1 MSDSSTTS
9 TGRLGRVGRYLGLA
23 LGGLLLAAVVLFA
36 LGILG
41 LPDAGLADNRWGEVD
56 GQEIEVHT
64 DVWLDNPN
72 PFGFGGSADVA
83 YTVDLEG
90 VRLAEGA
97 GTDIEVDAGRQ
108 TETFTTTLFAENLP
122 AWWVSH
128 LANNEVSRLDA
139 DATADVSLGPLSGSP
154 GTTVE
159 DEIETDIEGAL
170 DEATDEFEGDYRFAE
185 TGLTAPDGTSVKPSV
200 EIRDATTEWG
210 AVTADETEILTT
222 ITVHNDNPYPI
233 PTPGFA
239 GEVETNGESLVEWAA
254 GDVRILDGDGEL
266 LGDET
271 LIGPGETVER
281 TFLAAMDNEQVSV
294 WFPTHV
300 DSDQPAGNPAVEF
313 TELVVTAQLAFE
325 VSGERFT
332 VPPGD
337 RAVTQAFDLQTAIF
351 ADQSEELAPR
361 TPGVTGFDQSTAQLD
376 AAGAVLDL
384 EETDWWQDLPDD
396 PLP

>member
-1 MSDSSTTS
+1 M
-9 TGRLGRVGRYLGLA
+9 
-23 LGGLLLAAVVLFA
+23 VVLFA
-36 LGILG
+36 LGIVG

-56 GQEIEVHT
+56 GQEVEVQT

-83 YTVDLEG
+83 YTVDLAG
-90 VRLAEGA
+90 VRLAEGT
-97 GTDIEVDAGRQ
+97 GTGIEVDAGRQ
-108 TETFTTTLFAENLP
+108 TETFTTTLFAENLS
-122 AWWVSH
+122 AWWVNH
-128 LANNEVSRLDA
+128 LENDEVSRLEA
-139 DATADVSLGPLSGSP
+139 DTTADVSLGPLSGSP

-185 TGLTAPDGTSVKPSV
+185 TGLTAPDGTSVEPSI

-210 AVTADETEILTT
+210 ELTAAETEIRTA
-222 ITVHNDNPYPI
+222 ITVHNDNPYPV

-239 GEVETNGESLVEWAA
+239 GEVETNGEPLVEWEA
-254 GDVRILDGDGEL
+254 GDVRILDGNGEP
-266 LGDET
+266 LGDGA
-271 LIGPGETVER
+271 LIGPGETAER
-281 TFLAAMDNEQVSV
+281 LFLAEMDNERISD

-300 DSDQPAGNPAVEF
+300 DSEQPASNPAVEF
-313 TELVVTAQLAFE
+313 TDLVVTAQLAFE

-337 RAVTQAFDLQTAIF
+337 QAVTQAFDLQTAIF
-351 ADQSEELAPR
+351 ADQSEELTPR
-361 TPGVTGFDQSTAQLD
+361 TPGTTEFDQSTTQLD

-384 EETDWWQDLPDD
+384 EETGWWQDLLED
-396 PLP
+396 PLS